1 MAKSQ
6 INAQREMALVSQWLL
21 TLPSS
26 YVKTTHVKVGEQL
39 LVYQGQQ
46 LTAAQAARFASWSTW
61 ADARVVTPTQVWI
74 VEAAL
79 VGSAGKYGQVLDYC
93 NDYPLSAD
101 AKLWPGRAVVPIV
114 LCQAMRTRTMAYFA
128 TLGVQTIVFQPSFD
142 LAASLQKLFSGSQIL
157 SLPAA
162 VSG

>member
-6 INAQREMALVSQWLL
+6 VNAQGEMALVAEWLQ
-21 TLPSS
+21 TLPST

-46 LTAAQAARFASWSTW
+46 LTPAQAQRFASWSTW

-74 VEAAL
+74 VEGKLVASGAA
-79 VGSAGKYGQVLDYC
+79 YGQVLDYA

-101 AKLWPGRAVVPIV
+101 ARLWPGKAVVPIV
-114 LCQAMRTRTMAYFA
+114 VCQAMRPRTMAYFA

-157 SLPAA
+157 SLPGANL
-162 VSG
+162 